1 MITTKAL
8 YASARLRSLPLS
20 VSGVLLGSGAAY
32 GAGVFRADIFALALL
47 TTLLFQVLS
56 DYANDYGDAVKGTDD
71 EGRLGPRRA
80 IQTGQ
85 MSTAEMKRVI
95 VATALLSAFSSL
107 ALSVLAFGERFYLV
121 LLFLALSGASIYAAI
136 RYTVGAGAYG
146 YQGLGDVFVFLFFG
160 LLSVLGSYFLYA
172 HSLDAA
178 LLLPACACGLLST
191 AVLNLNNMRDI
202 QNDALKGKR
211 TVPVRIGLSAAKR
224 YHYALIAGGAGLMLC
239 YSFLRD
245 EPGAK
250 LLYVISLAPL
260 IRHLFFISKVRE
272 YRDFDGQLKVVAL
285 STFAMSALFFVGEIL
300 G

>member
-1 MITTKAL
+1 MITAKAL

-32 GAGVFRADIFALALL
+32 GVGAFRADIFALALL
-47 TTLLFQVLS
+47 TTLLFQALS

-71 EGRLGPRRA
+71 GGRLGPRRA

-85 MSTAEMKRVI
+85 MSAEQMKRVI
-95 VATALLSAFSSL
+95 VATSLLSAFSSL
-107 ALSVLAFGERFYLV
+107 ALSVLAFGGRFYLV
-121 LLFLALSGASIYAAI
+121 ALFLALGGASIYAAI

-146 YQGLGDVFVFLFFG
+146 YKGLGDVFVFLFFG

-178 LLLPACACGLLST
+178 LLLPACACGMLST

-211 TVPVRIGLSAAKR
+211 TIPVRIGLRAAKR
-224 YHYALIAGGAGLMLC
+224 YHVALITGAMCAMLA
-239 YSFLRD
+239 YSLLRGD
-245 EPGAK
+245 SGIR
-250 LLYVISLAPL
+250 LLYIASFAPL
-260 IRHLFFISKVRE
+260 IWHLFFVLKVLE
-272 YRDFDGQLKVVAL
+272 CRDFDGQLKVVAL
-285 STFAMSALFFVGEIL
+285 CTFAMSALFFVGEIL

>member
-71 EGRLGPRRA
+71 DGRLGPRRA

-85 MSTAEMKRVI
+85 MSAAEMKCVI
-95 VATALLSAFSSL
+95 VATALLSALSSL

-121 LLFLALSGASIYAAI
+121 LLFLALGGASIYAAI
-136 RYTVGAGAYG
+136 RYTVGTGAYG
-146 YQGLGDVFVFLFFG
+146 YRGLGDIFVFLFFG

-172 HSLDAA
+172 RSLDAA
-178 LLLPACACGLLST
+178 LLLPACACGILST

-211 TVPVRIGLSAAKR
+211 TIPVRIGLSAAKR

>member
-1 MITTKAL
+1 MITAKAL

-20 VSGVLLGSGAAY
+20 VSGVLLGSSVAY
-32 GAGVFRADIFALALL
+32 GAGAFRADIFALALL

-71 EGRLGPRRA
+71 DGRLGPRRA

-85 MSTAEMKRVI
+85 MSAGQMKRVI
-95 VATALLSAFSSL
+95 IATALLSALCSL

-121 LLFLALSGASIYAAI
+121 ALFLALGGASIYAAI
-136 RYTVGAGAYG
+136 RYTVGASAYG
-146 YQGLGDVFVFLFFG
+146 YLGLGDVFVFLFFG

-172 HSLDAA
+172 RSLDAT

-211 TVPVRIGLSAAKR
+211 TIPVRIGLSAAKR

-239 YSFLRD
+239 YSFLRG
-245 EPGAK
+245 ESGVK
-250 LLYVISLAPL
+250 LLYAVSFAPL

>member
-1 MITTKAL
+1 MITAKAL

-20 VSGVLLGSGAAY
+20 VSGVLLGSGVAY
-32 GAGVFRADIFALALL
+32 GAGAFRADIFALALL

-71 EGRLGPRRA
+71 DGRLGPRRA

-85 MSTAEMKRVI
+85 MSVGQMKRVI
-95 VATALLSAFSSL
+95 IATALLSALCSL

-121 LLFLALSGASIYAAI
+121 ALFLALGGASIYAAI
-136 RYTVGAGAYG
+136 RYTVGASAYG
-146 YQGLGDVFVFLFFG
+146 YLGLGDVFVFLFFG

-172 HSLDAA
+172 RSLDAT

-211 TVPVRIGLSAAKR
+211 TIPVRIGLSAAKR

-239 YSFLRD
+239 YSFLRG
-245 EPGAK
+245 ESGVK
-250 LLYVISLAPL
+250 LLYAVSFAPL

>member
-1 MITTKAL
+1 MITAKAL

-32 GAGVFRADIFALALL
+32 GAGVFRADIFAMALL

-71 EGRLGPRRA
+71 DGRLGPRRA

-85 MSTAEMKRVI
+85 MSATEMKRVI
-95 VATALLSAFSSL
+95 IVTALLSAFCSL

-121 LLFLALSGASIYAAI
+121 LFLALGGASIYAAI
-136 RYTVGAGAYG
+136 RYTVGADAYG
-146 YQGLGDVFVFLFFG
+146 YKGLGDVFVFLFFG

-172 HSLDAA
+172 RSLDAA
-178 LLLPACACGLLST
+178 LLLPACACGMLST

-211 TVPVRIGLSAAKR
+211 TIPVRIGLRAAKL
-224 YHYALIAGGAGLMLC
+224 YHYALIVGGAGLMLC
-239 YSFLRD
+239 YSLLRGD
-245 EPGAK
+245 SGVK
-250 LLYVISLAPL
+250 LLYVASFAPL
-260 IRHLFFISKVRE
+260 IWHLFFVLKVRE
-272 YRDFDGQLKVVAL
+272 CRDFDGQLKVVAL
-285 STFAMSALFFVGEIL
+285 STFAMSALFFIGEIL

>member
-1 MITTKAL
+1 MITVKAL

-32 GAGVFRADIFALALL
+32 GAGTFRADIFALALL

-56 DYANDYGDAVKGTDD
+56 DYANDYGDAVKG
-71 EGRLGPRRA
+71 PRRA

-85 MSTAEMKRVI
+85 MSAEQMKRVI
-95 VATALLSAFSSL
+95 VATALLAAFSSL

-121 LLFLALSGASIYAAI
+121 ALFLALGSASIYAAI
-136 RYTVGAGAYG
+136 RYTVGMGAYG
-146 YQGLGDVFVFLFFG
+146 YKGLGDVFVFLFFG

-172 HSLDAA
+172 RALDAA
-178 LLLPACACGLLST
+178 LLLPACACGMLST
-191 AVLNLNNMRDI
+191 AVLNLNNMRDV

-224 YHYALIAGGAGLMLC
+224 YHYALITGGAGLMLC
-239 YSFLRD
+239 YSFLRG
-245 EPGAK
+245 ESGVK
-250 LLYVISLAPL
+250 LLYIISFAPL
-260 IRHLFFISKVRE
+260 IRHLFFVSRVRE
-272 YRDFDGQLKVVAL
+272 CRDFDGQLKVVAL

>member
-1 MITTKAL
+1 MITAKTL
-8 YASARLRSLPLS
+8 YASVRLRSLPLS

-56 DYANDYGDAVKGTDD
+56 DYANDYGDAAKGTDD
-71 EGRLGPRRA
+71 DGRLGPRRA

-85 MSTAEMKRVI
+85 MSAAEMKRVI
-95 VATALLSAFSSL
+95 VATALLAAFSSL

-121 LLFLALSGASIYAAI
+121 LLFLALGGASIYAAI

-146 YQGLGDVFVFLFFG
+146 YLGLGDVFVFLFFG

-211 TVPVRIGLSAAKR
+211 TIPVRIGLRAAKL
-224 YHYALIAGGAGLMLC
+224 YHYALIAGGASLMLC
-239 YSFLRD
+239 YSLLRD
-245 EPGAK
+245 DTGVR
-250 LLYVISLAPL
+250 LLYVISFAPL
-260 IRHLFFISKVRE
+260 IWHLFFVLKVRE
-272 YRDFDGQLKVVAL
+272 CRDFDGQLKVVAL
-285 STFAMSALFFVGEIL
+285 CTFAMSALFFIGEIW

>member
-1 MITTKAL
+1 MITAKAL

-47 TTLLFQVLS
+47 TTLLFQILS

-71 EGRLGPRRA
+71 DGRLGPRRA

-85 MSTAEMKRVI
+85 MSAEQMKRVI
-95 VATALLSAFSSL
+95 VATALLSALCSL

-121 LLFLALSGASIYAAI
+121 LLCLALGGASIYAAI

-146 YQGLGDVFVFLFFG
+146 YKGFGDVFVFLFFG

-172 HSLDAA
+172 RSLDAA
-178 LLLPACACGLLST
+178 LLLPACACGMLST
-191 AVLNLNNMRDI
+191 AVLNLNNMRDV

-211 TVPVRIGLSAAKR
+211 TIPVRIGLRAAKR
-224 YHYALIAGGAGLMLC
+224 YHFALIAGGAGLMLC
-239 YSFLRD
+239 YSLLHG
-245 EPGAK
+245 EQGVK
-250 LLYVISLAPL
+250 LLYVISFLPL
-260 IRHLFFISKVRE
+260 IWHLIFVSRVRE
-272 YRDFDGQLKVVAL
+272 CRDFDGQLKVVAL
-285 STFAMSALFFVGEIL
+285 STFAMSALFFIGEIL
-300 G
+300 S

>member
-1 MITTKAL
+1 MITPKAL

-32 GAGVFRADIFALALL
+32 GAGVFRADVFALALL

-85 MSTAEMKRVI
+85 MKRVI
-95 VATALLSAFSSL
+95 VATALLSALCSL

-121 LLFLALSGASIYAAI
+121 LLFLALGGASIYAAI

-146 YQGLGDVFVFLFFG
+146 YLGLGDIFVFLFFG

-172 HSLDAA
+172 RSLDAA
-178 LLLPACACGLLST
+178 LLLPACACGMLST
-191 AVLNLNNMRDI
+191 AVLNLNNMRDV

-211 TVPVRIGLSAAKR
+211 TIPVRIGLSAAKR

-239 YSFLRD
+239 YSFLRG
-245 EPGAK
+245 EPGVK
-250 LLYVISLAPL
+250 LLYVASFAPL
-260 IRHLFFISKVRE
+260 IRHLFFVSRVWE
-272 YRDFDGQLKVVAL
+272 CRDFDGQLKVVAL
-285 STFAMSALFFVGEIL
+285 CTFAMSALFFVGEIFRL
-300 G
+300 NSA

>member
-1 MITTKAL
+1 MITAKAL

-32 GAGVFRADIFALALL
+32 GAGAFRTDIFALALL

-71 EGRLGPRRA
+71 DGRLGPRRA

-85 MSTAEMKRVI
+85 MSAAEMKRVI
-95 VATALLSAFSSL
+95 VVTALLSAFSSL

-121 LLFLALSGASIYAAI
+121 LLFLALGGASIYAAI

-146 YQGLGDVFVFLFFG
+146 YKGLGDVFVFLFFG

-172 HSLDAA
+172 RSLDAA
-178 LLLPACACGLLST
+178 LLLPACACGMLST

-202 QNDALKGKR
+202 QNDTLKGKC
-211 TVPVRIGLSAAKR
+211 TIPVRIGLRAAKR
-224 YHYALIAGGAGLMLC
+224 YHFALVTGAMCAMLAYSLLRGGSGARFLYAL
-239 YSFLRD
+239 SF
-245 EPGAK
+245 
-250 LLYVISLAPL
+250 APL
-260 IRHLFFISKVRE
+260 LWHLIFVSRVRE
-272 YRDFDGQLKVVAL
+272 CRDFDGQLKVVAL
-285 STFAMSALFFVGEIL
+285 CTFAMSALFFVGEIL

>member
-1 MITTKAL
+1 MITAKAL

-20 VSGVLLGSGAAY
+20 ISGVLLGSGAAY

-85 MSTAEMKRVI
+85 MSMAEMKCVI
-95 VATALLSAFSSL
+95 IAMALLSALCSL

-121 LLFLALSGASIYAAI
+121 LLFMALGGASIYAAI

-146 YQGLGDVFVFLFFG
+146 YKGLGDVFVFLFFG

-172 HSLDAA
+172 RSFDAA
-178 LLLPACACGLLST
+178 LLLPACACGMLST

-211 TVPVRIGLSAAKR
+211 TIPVRIGLRAAKR
-224 YHYALIAGGAGLMLC
+224 YHYALVAGGASLMLC
-239 YSFLRD
+239 YSLLRD
-245 EPGAK
+245 EPGVR
-250 LLYVISLAPL
+250 LLYVISFAPL
-260 IRHLFFISKVRE
+260 VWHLFFISKVRE
-272 YRDFDGQLKVVAL
+272 CRDFDGQLKVVAL
-285 STFAMSALFFVGEIL
+285 CTFAMSALFFIGEIL

>member
-1 MITTKAL
+1 MITAKAL

-32 GAGVFRADIFALALL
+32 GAGVFRADIFTLALL

-71 EGRLGPRRA
+71 DGKLGPRRA

-85 MSTAEMKRVI
+85 MSAEQMKRVI
-95 VATALLSAFSSL
+95 VVTALLSALCSL

-121 LLFLALSGASIYAAI
+121 LLFLALGGASIYAAI
-136 RYTVGAGAYG
+136 RYTVGADAYG
-146 YQGLGDVFVFLFFG
+146 YKGLGDVFVFLFFG

-172 HSLDAA
+172 RSLDAA
-178 LLLPACACGLLST
+178 LLLPACACGMLST
-191 AVLNLNNMRDI
+191 GVLNLNNMRDV

-211 TVPVRIGLSAAKR
+211 TIPVRIGLSAAKR
-224 YHYALIAGGAGLMLC
+224 YHYALIAGGAGLMLY
-239 YSFLRD
+239 YSFLRG
-245 EPGAK
+245 EPGVK
-250 LLYVISLAPL
+250 LLYVISFAPL
-260 IRHLFFISKVRE
+260 IRHLFFVSRVRE
-272 YRDFDGQLKVVAL
+272 CRDFDGQLKVVAL
-285 STFAMSALFFVGEIL
+285 CTFAMSALFFVGEIL

>member
-1 MITTKAL
+1 MITAKAL
-8 YASARLRSLPLS
+8 YASARFRSLPLS
-20 VSGVLLGSGAAY
+20 VSGVLLGSGVAY
-32 GAGVFRADIFALALL
+32 GAGAFRADIFALALL

-71 EGRLGPRRA
+71 DGRLGPRRA

-85 MSTAEMKRVI
+85 MSVGQMKRVI
-95 VATALLSAFSSL
+95 IATALLSALCSL

-121 LLFLALSGASIYAAI
+121 ALFLALGGASIYAAI
-136 RYTVGAGAYG
+136 RYTVGASAYG
-146 YQGLGDVFVFLFFG
+146 YLGLGDVFVFLFFG

-172 HSLDAA
+172 RSLDAT

-211 TVPVRIGLSAAKR
+211 TIPVRIGLSAAKR

-239 YSFLRD
+239 YSFLRG
-245 EPGAK
+245 ESGVK
-250 LLYVISLAPL
+250 LLYAVSFAPL

>member
-1 MITTKAL
+1 MITAKAL

-20 VSGVLLGSGAAY
+20 VSGVLLGSGVAY
-32 GAGVFRADIFALALL
+32 GAGAFRADIFALALL

-71 EGRLGPRRA
+71 DGRLGPRRA

-85 MSTAEMKRVI
+85 MSVGQMKRVI
-95 VATALLSAFSSL
+95 IATALLSALCSL

-121 LLFLALSGASIYAAI
+121 ALFLALGGASIYAAI
-136 RYTVGAGAYG
+136 RYTVGASAYG
-146 YQGLGDVFVFLFFG
+146 YKGLGDVFVFLFFG

-172 HSLDAA
+172 RSLDAT

-211 TVPVRIGLSAAKR
+211 TIPVRIGLSAAKR

-239 YSFLRD
+239 YSFLRG
-245 EPGAK
+245 ESGVK
-250 LLYVISLAPL
+250 LLYAVSFAPL

>member
-1 MITTKAL
+1 M
-8 YASARLRSLPLS
+8 P
-20 VSGVLLGSGAAY
+20 
-32 GAGVFRADIFALALL
+32 
-47 TTLLFQVLS
+47 S

-85 MSTAEMKRVI
+85 MSAAEMKRVI
-95 VATALLSAFSSL
+95 VATALLSALSSL

-121 LLFLALSGASIYAAI
+121 MLFLALGGASIYAAI
-136 RYTVGAGAYG
+136 RYTVGVGAYG
-146 YQGLGDVFVFLFFG
+146 YRGLGDVFVFLFFG

-172 HSLDAA
+172 RSLDAT
-178 LLLPACACGLLST
+178 LLLPACSCGMLST

-211 TVPVRIGLSAAKR
+211 TIPVRIGLRAAKL

-239 YSFLRD
+239 YSLLRGD
-245 EPGAK
+245 TGVR
-250 LLYVISLAPL
+250 LLYIASFAPL
-260 IRHLFFISKVRE
+260 ILHLFFVSKVRE
-272 YRDFDGQLKVVAL
+272 CRDFDGQLKVVAL
-285 STFAMSALFFVGEIL
+285 CTFAMSALFFVGEIL